1 MNKNL
6 MLTALLIAVMCQPVS
21 AVAPKVDVPI
31 SMMSNAYTA
40 VTSFVKNHKMAC
52 SVFGVSGLLY
62 GGYKYLLKKRVQWYA
77 CVEAELDQLVAEVK
91 ETVAKD
97 TYVTFER
104 IEASENGSDLWPTIK
119 RGKYFYLEALYPKLI
134 ELANTYMTR
143 MNDLLR
149 TNMNHDHQVIAQYRA
164 SEAAYAFNH
173 YAIYDVLLNVSTRP
187 EKEGWAVNKY
197 GIKMFKYDS
206 AEYKAKFYR
215 LSSTK

>member
-1 MNKNL
+1 
-6 MLTALLIAVMCQPVS
+6 MLAALLIAVMCQPVS

-40 VTSFVKNHKMAC
+40 VASFVKNHKMAC
-52 SVFGVSGLLY
+52 SVFGVSALLY
-62 GGYKYLLKKRVQWYA
+62 GGYKYLLKKRVKWYA

-91 ETVAKD
+91 EMVAKD

-104 IEASENGSDLWPTIK
+104 IEASKNGSDLWPTIK
-119 RGKYFYLEALYPKLI
+119 SGKYFYLEALYPNLI
-134 ELANTYMTR
+134 KLANIYMIS
-143 MNDLLR
+143 MNNFLR
-149 TNMNHDHQVIAQYRA
+149 PNMTHDEKFTAQYRA
-164 SEAAYAFNH
+164 CKATCEFNRYAF
-173 YAIYDVLLNVSTRP
+173 YDVLLNVSTRP